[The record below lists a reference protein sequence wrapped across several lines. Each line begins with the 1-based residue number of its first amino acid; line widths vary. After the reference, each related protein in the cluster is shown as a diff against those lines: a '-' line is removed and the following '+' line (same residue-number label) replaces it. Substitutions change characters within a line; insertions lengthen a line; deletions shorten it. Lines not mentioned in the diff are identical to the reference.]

1 MTNESVIFHMR
12 KDYRAPHAFRSCL
25 SKSEHSKADISKL
38 SCGSHN
44 SLRIVVCKADIFVVV
59 GASLIIVKRVTKV

>member
-1 MTNESVIFHMR
+1 MR

-38 SCGSHN
+38 SCASHN
-44 SLRIVVCKADIFVVV
+44 SLRIVVCKADIFVVI